1 MKTITLT
8 NGVEMPAIGLGVFQ
22 MDETQIR
29 DTIPAAVAAGYR
41 LIDTA
46 SRYYNEDAVGRAI
59 AELEVPREDL
69 FITTKLWFKDHGQ
82 TATRDAF
89 HASLDKLGLD
99 YLDLYLIHQ
108 PFNDYYAA
116 WRVMAELLE
125 EGRVRAIGVS
135 NFYPD
140 RYLDLVTHTGVIPAV
155 NQRECHPYHQQIAMQ
170 ELMAAHGTVLQAW
183 GPLGQGNT
191 AIREDPVLVAIAETH
206 AVTVA
211 QVIIRWI
218 LQRGATL
225 VAKSTH
231 PERLQANLD
240 VFGFELS
247 DPEMAAIAALDR
259 QQPNAGFDH
268 RDPQMLERLLQFD

>member
-1 MKTITLT
+1 
-8 NGVEMPAIGLGVFQ
+8 

-268 RDPQMLERLLQFD
+268 RDPQMLERLLQLD